1 VPVVEA
7 QTFSAGD
14 RDRGLERLR
23 ALTIAGAFVA
33 AALTVAFSIMAAA
46 GIPGHTDLS
55 SASTFGGDDS
65 FQNQPQP
72 FSGRSSGHDGGGRP
86 VVVTGGS

>member
-1 VPVVEA
+1 MKA

-14 RDRGLERLR
+14 RDRGLDRLR
-23 ALTIAGAFVA
+23 TLTIAGVLAA
-33 AALTVAFSIMAAA
+33 AALTVAFSLMAAM
-46 GIPGHTDLS
+46 GIPGHNNFS

-65 FQNQPQP
+65 FRNQPQS
-72 FSGRSSGHDGGGRP
+72 FSGRPDGGGRP

>member
-1 VPVVEA
+1 VVEA

-14 RDRGLERLR
+14 RDHGLERLR
-23 ALTIAGAFVA
+23 TLTIAGVLAA
-33 AALTVAFSIMAAA
+33 AALTVAFSLMAAM
-46 GIPGHTDLS
+46 GIPGHNDLS

-65 FQNQPQP
+65 FQNQPQ
-72 FSGRSSGHDGGGRP
+72 SSSGGSFGPDGGGRP